1 MLGMIDLGVFKG
13 FVNKELD
20 DGEIISSLSLSMSS
34 NTHCQPVPLEMNSV
48 ADEVFCL

>member
-20 DGEIISSLSLSMSS
+20 DEEIIKTIKNYNKNPKLIFI
-34 NTHCQPVPLEMNSV
+34 NLENSFMT
-48 ADEVFCL
+48 A

>member
-20 DGEIISSLSLSMSS
+20 DGEIIRILFRSGWPQTSYSMLL
-34 NTHCQPVPLEMNSV
+34 PANSMR
-48 ADEVFCL
+48 

>member
-20 DGEIISSLSLSMSS
+20 DEEIIKCALPTLHPRSMKCPLQL
-34 NTHCQPVPLEMNSV
+34 NPQPDPQ
-48 ADEVFCL
+48 